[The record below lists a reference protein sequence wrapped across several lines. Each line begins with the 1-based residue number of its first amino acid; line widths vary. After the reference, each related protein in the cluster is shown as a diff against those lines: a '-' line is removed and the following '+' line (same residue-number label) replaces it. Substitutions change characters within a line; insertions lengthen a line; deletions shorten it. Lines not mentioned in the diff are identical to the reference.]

1 VQSGKTITD
10 SLLESKM
17 INEKR
22 EHFKLRNYEIEAFCQ
37 KHLPFMINRH
47 VYAKGIILLTFFPQ
61 NLTILLILKNTVV
74 KAEKNSISQ
83 PGKP

>member
-1 VQSGKTITD
+1 
-10 SLLESKM
+10 M

-22 EHFKLRNYEIEAFCQ
+22 EHFKLRNYESEAFCQ

-47 VYAKGIILLTFFPQ
+47 VYAKGIILLTFLQVLTQSTTFNENEFPQ